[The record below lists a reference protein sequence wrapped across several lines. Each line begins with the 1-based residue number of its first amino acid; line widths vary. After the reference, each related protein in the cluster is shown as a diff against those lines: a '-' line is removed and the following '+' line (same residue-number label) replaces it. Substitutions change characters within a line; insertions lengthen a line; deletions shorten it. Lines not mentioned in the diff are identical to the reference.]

1 MRIIVVGCG
10 RMGSGLALALS
21 KAGHM
26 VTVIDSSASA
36 FERLDPAFKG
46 KTVEGVGFDREVLQ
60 RAQIERT
67 DALAAFTTSD
77 ESNAVIARMAREI
90 YHVPKVVARLYD
102 RERAEI
108 YRRLG
113 VQTISSTTWG
123 IKRAADLLLYSP
135 LNTILSLGQ
144 GDVDIVEIEAPAMLV
159 GHKVADLTVVAEI
172 SVAAIERDN
181 RTIVPTLGTEIRRN
195 DKLYIVVAVASASRL
210 KKLLG
215 YTDERGM

>member
-1 MRIIVVGCG
+1 
-10 RMGSGLALALS
+10 MGSGLALALS
-21 KAGHM
+21 KAGHA
-26 VTVIDSSASA
+26 VTVIDSNPCA

-60 RAQIERT
+60 KAQIERS
-67 DALAAFTTSD
+67 DALAAFTASD

-108 YRRLG
+108 YKRLG
-113 VQTISSTTWG
+113 IQTISSTTWG

-135 LNTILSLGQ
+135 LNTVLSLGQ
-144 GDVDIVEIEAPAMLV
+144 GDVDIVEIEAPAMLT
-159 GHKVADLTVVAEI
+159 GHKVAELTIVGEI
-172 SVAAIERDN
+172 GVAAIERDN
-181 RTIVPTLGTEIRRN
+181 KTIIPILSTEIRRN
-195 DKLYIVVAVASASRL
+195 DKLYIVVSISATSRL

-215 YTDERGM
+215 FGDGRGM